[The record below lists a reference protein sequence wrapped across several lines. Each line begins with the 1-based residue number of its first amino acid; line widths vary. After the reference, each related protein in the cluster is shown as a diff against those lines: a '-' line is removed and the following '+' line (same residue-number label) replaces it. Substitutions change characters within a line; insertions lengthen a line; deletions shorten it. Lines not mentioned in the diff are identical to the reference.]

1 MPVKTPTP
9 LTESFASV
17 PDPRIA
23 RTRAHE
29 LLDMIVMAVCA
40 VICGADGWT
49 DIETFGKAK
58 RKWLKRLL
66 KLPNGIPSHDTF
78 GRVFARLDP
87 VAFQES
93 FTRWMQVVEERTT
106 GQVIALDG
114 KVLRGSHDAAAG
126 RSAIDMISAWAT
138 ANRVVLGQRKVNEKS
153 NEITAIPELLQ
164 VLEITGCIV
173 TIDAMGCQK
182 DVAAKIVERGG
193 DYVLALKANQK
204 GLAEDVTT
212 LFEWAQSIQ
221 FEALRHDSARQVSK
235 GHGRV
240 EIRQCWSISDLT
252 SRSVRDLRHA
262 DAWKHLRSVVMV
274 QATRQSGAT
283 TTVETRYYLSSL
295 DQSARQIL
303 QATRA
308 HWGIENQL
316 HWVLDVTFNE
326 DRCRVR
332 KDHAPANLAVLRHIA
347 LNLLRHEKTAK
358 NSVKTKR
365 LKAGWEDEYLLK
377 VLLSPI

>member
-17 PDPRIA
+17 PDPRVA
-23 RTRAHE
+23 RTRCHE

-40 VICGADGWT
+40 VICGAEGWT

-87 VAFQES
+87 VAFQAS
-93 FTRWMQVVEERTT
+93 FSRWMQIVEERTA

-114 KVLRGSHDAAAG
+114 KVLRGSQAAG

-138 ANRVVLGQRKVNEKS
+138 ANRVVLGQRKVGDKS

-164 VLEITGCIV
+164 VLELTGCIV

-182 DVAAKIVERGG
+182 EVAAKIIERGS

-212 LFEWAQSIQ
+212 LFEWAHSIQ
-221 FEALRHDSARQVSK
+221 FEALRHDIAKHVSK

-240 EIRQCWSISDLT
+240 EIRQCWTISDLT
-252 SRSVRDLRHA
+252 FLRDLRNA
-262 DAWKHLRSVVMV
+262 DAWKHLRSVAMV
-274 QATRQSGAT
+274 QATRQTGTT
-283 TTVETRYYLSSL
+283 TTVDTRYYLSSL

-308 HWGIENQL
+308 HWSIENQL
-316 HWVLDVTFNE
+316 HWVLDVSFNE
-326 DRCRVR
+326 DHCRVR

-347 LNLLRHEKTAK
+347 LNLLRHETTAK

-377 VLLSPI
+377 VLLSQN